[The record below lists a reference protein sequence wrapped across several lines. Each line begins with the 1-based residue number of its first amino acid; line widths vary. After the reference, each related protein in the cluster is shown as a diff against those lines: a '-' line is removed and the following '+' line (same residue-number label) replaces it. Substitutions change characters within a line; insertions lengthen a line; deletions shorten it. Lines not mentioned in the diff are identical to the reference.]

1 MSKGGTLNVNYI
13 AHVHSAGLCK
23 IVKIEEKIRETL
35 SADWLPNLYKTK
47 VRSQRTRSVH
57 LDIAARENKAEILHT
72 LLGIELKVGRR
83 RFSCPDLATARY
95 LRIFARIG
103 CRDFAIPY
111 DISQISGIA
120 DELETS
126 WQRSL
131 VMIEGRSR
139 YRTALV
145 KTLRSGINAY
155 GPGDAMPLFD
165 RETRQRK
172 T

>member
-1 MSKGGTLNVNYI
+1 MRT
-13 AHVHSAGLCK
+13 
-23 IVKIEEKIRETL
+23 EEKIREAL
-35 SADWLPNLYKTK
+35 AADWLPELYKSK

-57 LDIAARENKAEILHT
+57 LDVTVRENKAEILYT

-83 RFSCPDLATARY
+83 RFSCPDLSTARY
-95 LRIFARIG
+95 MRVFARIG

-111 DISQISGIA
+111 DITQISGIA

-131 VMIEGRSR
+131 VLTEGKPAN
-139 YRTALV
+139 RTALI
-145 KTLRSGINAY
+145 KILRNEINAC

-165 RETRQRK
+165 RETKQRK
-172 T
+172 K

>member
-1 MSKGGTLNVNYI
+1 M
-13 AHVHSAGLCK
+13 
-23 IVKIEEKIRETL
+23 KIEEKIREVL
-35 SADWLPNLYKTK
+35 GDDWLPSLYKTK

-57 LDIAARENKAEILHT
+57 LDIAARENKAEILYT

-95 LRIFARIG
+95 LRVFARIG

-111 DISQISGIA
+111 DITQISPIA

-131 VMIEGRSR
+131 VLVEGKPAN
-139 YRTALV
+139 RTALI
-145 KTLRSGINAY
+145 KSLRNEINAY
-155 GPGDAMPLFD
+155 GPGEPMPLFD
-165 RETRQRK
+165 RETKQRRS
-172 T
+172 

>member
-1 MSKGGTLNVNYI
+1 M
-13 AHVHSAGLCK
+13 
-23 IVKIEEKIRETL
+23 KIEEKIREVL
-35 SADWLPNLYKTK
+35 GDDWLPSLYKTK

-57 LDIAARENKAEILHT
+57 LCIAARENKAEILYT

-95 LRIFARIG
+95 LRVFARIG

-111 DISQISGIA
+111 DITQISPIA

-131 VMIEGRSR
+131 VLVEGKPAN
-139 YRTALV
+139 RTALI
-145 KTLRSGINAY
+145 KSLRNEINAY
-155 GPGDAMPLFD
+155 GPGEPMPLFD
-165 RETRQRK
+165 RETKQRRS
-172 T
+172 

>member
-1 MSKGGTLNVNYI
+1 M
-13 AHVHSAGLCK
+13 
-23 IVKIEEKIRETL
+23 KIEDKIRETL
-35 SADWLPNLYKTK
+35 SDDWLPSLYKIK

-57 LDIAARENKAEILHT
+57 IDITARENNAEILYT

-83 RFSCPDLATARY
+83 RFACPDLATARY
-95 LRIFARIG
+95 LRVFARIG

-111 DISQISGIA
+111 DITQISPIA

-131 VMIEGRSR
+131 VLTGGKRAN
-139 YRTALV
+139 RTALI
-145 KTLRSGINAY
+145 KALRGEIAAY

-165 RETRQRK
+165 RETKQRPGIIG
-172 T
+172 

>member
-1 MSKGGTLNVNYI
+1 M
-13 AHVHSAGLCK
+13 
-23 IVKIEEKIRETL
+23 KIEEKIRETL
-35 SADWLPNLYKTK
+35 AADWLPNLYKTR
-47 VRSQRTRSVH
+47 VRSQRTRSVN
-57 LDIAARENKAEILHT
+57 LDIAARENKVEILYT

-103 CRDFAIPY
+103 CREFAIPY

-120 DELETS
+120 DEFETS
-126 WQRSL
+126 WQRTL
-131 VMIEGRSR
+131 VLTEGRSTN
-139 YRTALV
+139 RTALI
-145 KTLRSGINAY
+145 KTLRNEINAY
-155 GPGDAMPLFD
+155 GPGDSMPLFD